1 MQEYDATCLV
11 SKYNDVSATILID
24 QVQINL
30 LFGNEISW
38 IVPFGYMLLTVS
50 LLHMKL
56 SRDMQGGSRVWVT
69 DSAELSSFGQNL
81 YLW

>member
-30 LFGNEISW
+30 LFGNEIS
-38 IVPFGYMLLTVS
+38 
-50 LLHMKL
+50 
-56 SRDMQGGSRVWVT
+56 
-69 DSAELSSFGQNL
+69 
-81 YLW
+81 